1 MEKEKHLPVSFLCDR
16 ETTKVAQ
23 SQPGFLGF
31 VVLPLYR
38 SMIEVIPQA
47 KILVDQLEMNAD
59 EWKNYEETVKDRR
72 VYIKPK
78 QKSVNLLR
86 NLSKMES
93 YTSDGVTTQ
102 EAVKSVVQQSDDTS
116 IELKDS
122 KSISLK
128 HS

>member
-1 MEKEKHLPVSFLCDR
+1 MNMIVHSSDFANSARKFETARTGTFRLFEEFFQQGDMEKEKHLPVSFLCDR

-78 QKSVNLLR
+78 
-86 NLSKMES
+86 
-93 YTSDGVTTQ
+93 
-102 EAVKSVVQQSDDTS
+102 
-116 IELKDS
+116 
-122 KSISLK
+122 
-128 HS
+128 